1 MKGSFFVRA
10 PHSAGLRAVAQSLLE
25 HHRPLFEADGRYC
38 HGHSLPLFAAVP
50 IALEALAEERQGPL
64 MRALIHQ

>member
-1 MKGSFFVRA
+1 VKGSFFVRA
-10 PHSAGLRAVAQSLLE
+10 PHSAGLRAVVQSLVE
-25 HHRPLFEADGRYC
+25 HPKPLIEADGRHC
-38 HGHSLPLFAAVP
+38 RGHSLPLFAAVP